1 MFRGIIKWCE
11 SHLLL
16 VLSKITFA
24 RWFFLNSIP
33 VNPKRARESFN
44 VGRVCRDVGE
54 DVDQHEEEGHQQG
67 HPTRNYFR
75 WDQKACLQEQKT

>member
-1 MFRGIIKWCE
+1 MILLKQHSSE
-11 SHLLL
+11 SQES
-16 VLSKITFA
+16 SKDKEDA
-24 RWFFLNSIP
+24 GDDPGWDGG
-33 VNPKRARESFN
+33 ESFN